1 MLNRLILAHWG
12 FNRANLARQV
22 TFDVLRRSFNDT
34 QPNID
39 SILNYSSC
47 FNRLI
52 PTHWGLN
59 HANLACHETF
69 DVQAIRSQTG
79 LRLFW
84 LKNSI
89 ILSNS
94 TSSHLPIGNLVFV
107 TALSTQLFLVFTSF
121 SLLPDYRLEWKLEW
135 KQVPFNTLSL
145 PPLVGYDRKR
155 KRFRYQDARIK
166 FLKWWLHITSETRLI
181 PFIIIPISI
190 TASVNYKTWTLPSNG
205 NIRIMS
211 KFLVGWI

>member
-52 PTHWGLN
+52 LAHWRLN
-59 HANLACHETF
+59 YANLACHETF
-69 DVQAIRSQTG
+69 DVQAIRSQTR

-84 LKNSI
+84 LKNNI

-94 TSSHLPIGNLVFV
+94 TFSHLTIGNLLFV
-107 TALSTQLFLVFTSF
+107 TALSTQLFSVFTSF

-135 KQVPFNTLSL
+135 KQVPFNTFQVCL
-145 PPLVGYDRKR
+145 R
-155 KRFRYQDARIK
+155 
-166 FLKWWLHITSETRLI
+166 
-181 PFIIIPISI
+181 
-190 TASVNYKTWTLPSNG
+190 
-205 NIRIMS
+205 
-211 KFLVGWI
+211 